1 MRTPYRWEWRSIL
14 TGPSRVEMEAHL
26 VACQYV
32 DEAVQFDGTKKLAD
46 PHRCTTHRNLQLAT
60 AIQHRLRQGDIV
72 SL

>member
-1 MRTPYRWEWRSIL
+1 
-14 TGPSRVEMEAHL
+14 MEAHP